1 MSAKQAEKRYHLDLK
16 VQNFGN
22 PIFLFGCFSLKV
34 AYDSSK
40 LQRLLQDTKFLFMY
54 SLLTFVYVL
63 LCSFILLCWGPAFK
77 LTDKM
82 EINWSFFLGAW
93 HSVNLLPASVTYWT
107 LSSSSIQ
114 WVSVSNKNLALH
126 WQRNSY
132 PGITLVFFIFI
143 CKAIW
148 RVITFLPWRRCFI
161 NTPQHLL
168 SFLSKTLPNTYS

>member
-1 MSAKQAEKRYHLDLK
+1 MILPSYKGFCKIQSFCLCT
-16 VQNFGN
+16 
-22 PIFLFGCFSLKV
+22 P
-34 AYDSSK
+34 
-40 LQRLLQDTKFLFMY
+40 
-54 SLLTFVYVL
+54 LLTFVYVL
-63 LCSFILLCWGPAFK
+63 LCSFIPLSWRPAYK
-77 LTDKM
+77 LTGEM

-168 SFLSKTLPNTYS
+168 SFLSKTLPNTCS